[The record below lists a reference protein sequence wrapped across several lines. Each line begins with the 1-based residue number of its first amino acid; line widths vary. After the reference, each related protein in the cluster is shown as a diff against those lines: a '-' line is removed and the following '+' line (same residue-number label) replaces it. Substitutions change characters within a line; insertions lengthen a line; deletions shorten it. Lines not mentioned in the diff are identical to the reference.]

1 MSVSS
6 ANTERKLMNKLQILK
21 NVKNEFAKEGF
32 YILGVVGSFARGE
45 NYNDIDII
53 YETDEN
59 FEKRYL
65 GWDYF
70 IKIEKIKEFL
80 ENALHSK
87 IDLINN
93 SSMNQIAKKYMMR
106 DFINV

>member
-1 MSVSS
+1 
-6 ANTERKLMNKLQILK
+6 MNKLQILK
-21 NVKNEFAKEGF
+21 NAKNELAKEGF

-59 FEKRYL
+59 FENKYL

-70 IKIEKIKEFL
+70 IKIEEIKKTL
-80 ENALHSK
+80 EKLLQSK

-93 SSMNQIAKKYMMR
+93 SSMNQIAKKYMMK
-106 DFINV
+106 DFVNV

>member
-1 MSVSS
+1 
-6 ANTERKLMNKLQILK
+6 MNKLQILK
-21 NVKNEFAKEGF
+21 NAKKELAKEGF
-32 YILGVVGSFARGE
+32 FILGVVGSFARGE
-45 NYNDIDII
+45 KFNDIDII

-59 FEKRYL
+59 FENKYL

-70 IKIEKIKEFL
+70 VKIEEIKKYL
-80 ENALHSK
+80 EDVLNSK

-93 SSMNQIAKKYMMR
+93 SSMNNIAKKYMMK